1 MHLLHDIHLERIGWR
16 GLMRWRSGR
25 RSSNIE
31 DRRAE
36 QGRSGRSGGGF
47 RVAGGKKGGI
57 GIIVIA
63 VVVMLLGGDP
73 STILNM
79 LTGGGGI
86 SPQTQSQTAERN
98 NQTSAP
104 TDEMADFISVV
115 LADTEDTW
123 NPLFKQMGEQ
133 YQKPRLVLFR
143 GSVKSACGMA
153 QSAMGP
159 FYCPG
164 DQKVYIDLSFY
175 EELKHAFNA
184 PGDFAQAYVIA
195 HEVGHHVQQQFGI
208 LQKVHKAQRGMSKPQ
223 ANALSVKLELQADC
237 LAGIWAHHAN
247 RIRNIVE
254 PGDIDEAMNA
264 ASKIGDDAIQKRTQG
279 HVVPDSFTHGTSA
292 QRVKW
297 FNEGFMRGDVQSCNT
312 FG

>member
-1 MHLLHDIHLERIGWR
+1 
-16 GLMRWRSGR
+16 MRWKSGR
-25 RSSNIE
+25 RSTNIE

-36 QGRSGRSGGGF
+36 SAGSGGSGRGF
-47 RVAGGKKGGI
+47 RIGGGKKGGI
-57 GIIVIA
+57 GIIVVA
-63 VVVMLLGGDP
+63 VVVMLMGGDP

-79 LTGGGGI
+79 LLGGGSAPI
-86 SPQTQSQTAERN
+86 QTQTASRN
-98 NQTSAP
+98 TPASAP
-104 TDEMADFISVV
+104 TDEMAEFVSVV

-123 NPLFKQMGEQ
+123 SPLFQQMGET

-143 GSVKSACGMA
+143 GAVKSACGTA

-164 DQKVYIDLSFY
+164 DQKVYIDLGFY
-175 EELKHAFNA
+175 EELKYAFKA

-208 LQKVHKAQRGMSKPQ
+208 LQKVHQMQRGMPKPE

-247 RIRNIVE
+247 RMRQIVE

-279 HVVPDSFTHGTSA
+279 YTVPDSFTHGTSA

-297 FNEGFMRGDVQSCNT
+297 FNQGYQYGDVQRCNT
-312 FG
+312 FNR

>member
-1 MHLLHDIHLERIGWR
+1 
-16 GLMRWRSGR
+16 MRWKSGR
-25 RSSNIE
+25 RSTNIE
-31 DRRAE
+31 DRRSESA
-36 QGRSGRSGGGF
+36 GSGGSGRGF
-47 RVAGGKKGGI
+47 RIGGGGKKGGI
-57 GIIVIA
+57 GIILVA
-63 VVVMLLGGDP
+63 VVVLLMGGDP

-79 LTGGGGI
+79 LLGGG
-86 SPQTQSQTAERN
+86 SAPVQTQTTSRNTPSQ
-98 NQTSAP
+98 AP
-104 TDEMADFISVV
+104 TDEMAEFVSVV

-123 NPLFKQMGEQ
+123 TPLFQQMGKT

-143 GSVKSACGMA
+143 GAVKSACGTA

-175 EELKHAFNA
+175 EELKHAFKA

-208 LQKVHKAQRGMSKPQ
+208 LQKIHQMQRDMPKSE
-223 ANALSVKLELQADC
+223 ANVLSVKLELQADC
-237 LAGIWAHHAN
+237 LAGIWAFHAN
-247 RIRNIVE
+247 RVRNIVE

-264 ASKIGDDAIQKRTQG
+264 ASKIGDDAIQKRAQG
-279 HVVPDSFTHGTSA
+279 YAVPDSFTHGTSE

-297 FNEGFMRGDVQSCNT
+297 FSQGFTRGDVQSCNT
-312 FG
+312 FSS

>member
-1 MHLLHDIHLERIGWR
+1 
-16 GLMRWRSGR
+16 MRWKSGR
-25 RSSNIE
+25 RSTNVE
-31 DRRAE
+31 DRRTE
-36 QGRSGRSGGGF
+36 QASSGRANRGF
-47 RVAGGKKGGI
+47 RIGGGKKGGI
-57 GIIVIA
+57 GIIVVA

-79 LTGGGGI
+79 LLGGSGV
-86 SPQTQSQTAERN
+86 PTQTHSQTTERN
-98 NQTSAP
+98 YQTSAP
-104 TDEMADFISVV
+104 TDEMADFVSVV

-123 NPLFKQMGEQ
+123 NPLFQKMGEQ

-175 EELKHAFNA
+175 EELKHAFGA

-208 LQKVHKAQRGMSKPQ
+208 LQKVHKMQRGMPKPQ
-223 ANALSVKLELQADC
+223 ANVLSVKLELQADC

-247 RIRNIVE
+247 RVRNIVE

-279 HVVPDSFTHGTSA
+279 YVVPDSFTHGTSA

-297 FNEGFMRGDVQSCNT
+297 FNVGFTRGDVQSCNT

>member
-1 MHLLHDIHLERIGWR
+1 
-16 GLMRWRSGR
+16 MRWKSGR
-25 RSSNIE
+25 RSTNIE
-31 DRRAE
+31 DRRSE
-36 QGRSGRSGGGF
+36 SSGSGGSGRGF
-47 RVAGGKKGGI
+47 RIGGGGKKGGI
-57 GIIVIA
+57 SIIVVA
-63 VVVMLLGGDP
+63 VVVML
-73 STILNM
+73 M
-79 LTGGGGI
+79 GGG
-86 SPQTQSQTAERN
+86 SAPVQTQTTSRN
-98 NQTSAP
+98 APTSSP
-104 TDEMADFISVV
+104 TDEMAEFVSVV

-123 NPLFKQMGEQ
+123 VPLFKQMGET

-143 GSVKSACGMA
+143 GAVKSACGTA

-175 EELKHAFNA
+175 GELKHAFKA

-208 LQKVHKAQRGMSKPQ
+208 LQKIHQMQRGMPKAE

-247 RIRNIVE
+247 RVRQIVE

-264 ASKIGDDAIQKRTQG
+264 ASKIGDDAIQKRAQG
-279 HVVPDSFTHGTSA
+279 YAVPDSFTHGTSA

-297 FNEGFMRGDVQSCNT
+297 FNQGFTYGDVQSCNT
-312 FG
+312 FSS